1 MNRYFLGIDTSN
13 YTTSV
18 ALVDE
23 SENVISEKSLLL
35 QVKKGMKGLRQQEA
49 LFQHVEHLPKLLNQ
63 VLRDINP
70 SEIRG
75 IGVSDKPRNTEG
87 SYMPCFRAGSSM
99 GKALAE
105 ALKIPYCEFSHQEG
119 HIAAVVPGNMQ
130 EYLCYHISGGTCEL
144 LYINDKSSE
153 VIGGSLDISFGQLID
168 RVGIALGYSFPYG
181 KIMDK
186 KALDEEN
193 IDEIKPVKMK
203 DSYFNLSGTETKL
216 MNILKDYTEEE
227 ISGAVFHAV
236 SKCIYASATAGLA
249 KIGKKMPVAL
259 VGGVACSRYIREYLK
274 DRDLDFVFG
283 EYSSD
288 NAVGIA
294 LLGKRSISNNSM

>member
-1 MNRYFLGIDTSN
+1 MIRKPIC
-13 YTTSV
+13 
-18 ALVDE
+18 
-23 SENVISEKSLLL
+23 LL
-35 QVKKGMKGLRQQEA
+35 
-49 LFQHVEHLPKLLNQ
+49 
-63 VLRDINP
+63 
-70 SEIRG
+70 
-75 IGVSDKPRNTEG
+75 
-87 SYMPCFRAGSSM
+87 
-99 GKALAE
+99 
-105 ALKIPYCEFSHQEG
+105 
-119 HIAAVVPGNMQ
+119 
-130 EYLCYHISGGTCEL
+130 LCYHISGGTCEL

-168 RVGIALGYSFPYG
+168 RVGVALGYSFPCG

-259 VGGVACSRYIREYLK
+259 VGNVEHGLIHIKPFDCFRIFYGLCRSQHCRQSHN
-274 DRDLDFVFG
+274 
-283 EYSSD
+283 YSY
-288 NAVGIA
+288 
-294 LLGKRSISNNSM
+294 RH